1 MAVYYL
7 VYDNIGNIKEC
18 VNQIDETKQL
28 LEITEQQ
35 YINFIEGIHQISN
48 YEVKIID
55 NTPTLIAKAIE
66 KEPIVVYKTTQLK
79 KVHNINNPDI
89 ELHFENKNLIAKLKK
104 PLTNIS
110 KINLYL
116 TTKNNPIRFEE
127 IIELDYKLLEI
138 KKELS
143 WQICYESSSQISIYT
158 VSKNI
163 VFGLKDE

>member
-66 KEPIVVYKTTQLK
+66 KGPIVVYKTTQLK
-79 KVHNINNPDI
+79 KVHTIDDPDI